1 MNDQIDK
8 KLILRES
15 LALQRTTLANQ
26 TTILAFLRTAMYFAV
41 AGLSTRNV
49 LQIENIFLI
58 ELAFYAIS
66 FLILISG
73 IVNFVKHRKK
83 IQENKKHIGDY
94 KLAYYE

>member
-49 LQIENIFLI
+49 LQIENSFLI
-58 ELAFYAIS
+58 ELAFYVIS

-83 IQENKKHIGDY
+83 IKENKKHIGDY

>member
-49 LQIENIFLI
+49 LQIENSFLI

-83 IQENKKHIGDY
+83 IKENKKHIGDY

>member
-49 LQIENIFLI
+49 LQIENSFLI

-83 IQENKKHIGDY
+83 IEENKKHIGDY

>member
-49 LQIENIFLI
+49 LQIENSFLI

-83 IQENKKHIGDY
+83 FKKTRSTLVIIN
-94 KLAYYE
+94 